1 MYGGTWHRKMTS
13 YGSHVCLSLPVDLA
27 LGLKKNQ
34 LTNLNLILQRNIEI
48 YKYTNNIETQTKKSV
63 NDFCSSRPVQLF
75 SSLWHILVWSVTA
88 LRSPLLHI
96 IAGSVNQISGDELCH
111 RINDYIDENKISKS
125 IIFLLHLQTHGTFY
139 DGIFFGYRCW
149 RC

>member
-1 MYGGTWHRKMTS
+1 MLLGPKVENWAIPSSTILSLNMYGSAQYKTFF
-13 YGSHVCLSLPVDLA
+13 LSAASAVVTENSIVLPPLHCFWVR
-27 LGLKKNQ
+27 
-34 LTNLNLILQRNIEI
+34 TTLNSEI
-48 YKYTNNIETQTKKSV
+48 KV
-63 NDFCSSRPVQLF
+63 LD
-75 SSLWHILVWSVTA
+75 A
-88 LRSPLLHI
+88 LRSPLLHT